1 MKIFYESRLLSNKS
15 EISEIS
21 IDLNDDYQN
30 KITELE
36 SSTDISI
43 MAENMS
49 ENNIVLEMAVKHWS
63 GYGLY
68 YPDITKLDQE
78 LLKIKCPKIILLKPN
93 STLTEI
99 FTQFGRVIF
108 DENEYSKSVSQLVYY
123 LFDIDESEFE

>member
-1 MKIFYESRLLSNKS
+1 MKIFYENRLLSNKS

-30 KITELE
+30 KITELD

-63 GYGLY
+63 GYSLY
-68 YPDITKLDQE
+68 YPNITKLDQK

-108 DENEYSKSVSQLVYY
+108 DENEYSKSVSQLVYD
-123 LFDIDESEFE
+123 LFDIDESGFE

>member
-30 KITELE
+30 KITELG

-93 STLTEI
+93 SALTEI

-123 LFDIDESEFE
+123 LFDIDESGFE